1 MKVAWEVTLPISRTS
16 PISEART
23 MLRVRHTWT
32 DRPKDWKEKKSD
44 SRNDRSYLQ
53 AYSDIGQTDMRT
65 ERRRTGWEESKDRVH
80 FLRLYL
86 YQLVSVWNI
95 IILMIILS
103 IIIIFYYTKKYWL
116 SNFGI
121 LHNIHPS
128 IHPDGTGSIRIA
140 KSRGRSTLKHPKRN
154 E

>member
-1 MKVAWEVTLPISRTS
+1 MCAKFWFKIINFYWITTKYNMLFLPNYDWPRPFNQKTDMKVAWEVTLPISRTS

-23 MLRVRHTWT
+23 MLRVRHTWR

-95 IILMIILS
+95 IILMMII
-103 IIIIFYYTKKYWL
+103 
-116 SNFGI
+116 
-121 LHNIHPS
+121 
-128 IHPDGTGSIRIA
+128 
-140 KSRGRSTLKHPKRN
+140 
-154 E
+154 